1 MVFVFFKEKE
11 KMTAEVAFTV
21 EKEYQ
26 GNGLGNKLMK
36 RIVQFANSKDI
47 HELHMYC
54 IRTNQAVLHLAK
66 KYNLIPQY
74 EGTEISGTVKTPN
87 VLPFISSLNEQ
98 FEDNIAT
105 FELAV
110 TFQQK
115 ILKTNLNLFEE
126 NKQMIQKMFK

>member
-1 MVFVFFKEKE
+1 MI
-11 KMTAEVAFTV
+11 KM
-21 EKEYQ
+21 
-26 GNGLGNKLMK
+26 L
-36 RIVQFANSKDI
+36 
-47 HELHMYC
+47 
-54 IRTNQAVLHLAK
+54 
-66 KYNLIPQY
+66 
-74 EGTEISGTVKTPN
+74 KTP
-87 VLPFISSLNEQ
+87 VCSLWPFISSLNEQ